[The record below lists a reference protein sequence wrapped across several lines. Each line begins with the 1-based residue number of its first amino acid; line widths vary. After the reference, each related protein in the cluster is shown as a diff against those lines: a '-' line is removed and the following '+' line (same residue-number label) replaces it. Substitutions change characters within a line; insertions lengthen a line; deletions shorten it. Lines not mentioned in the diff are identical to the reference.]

1 MAVGR
6 PPESSGNQARSQ
18 SLGIGSHF
26 ALGRR
31 RMTRDFRP
39 ALSALAITA
48 SLAACGSDSGDGPLE
63 DVNAIVFIERQP
75 RMDGMGDIFQYQ
87 SYVPGAR
94 LMKLSPPTAD
104 GTLTPICCDQD
115 AAFAEVDIIDF
126 DINYGADQIVF
137 SARIGGDERYQLYL
151 LRLETGE
158 ITPIPTDPNFDYVYP
173 AFLPQDRI
181 VFATNA
187 VVEEGAPQHRDEYE
201 RGTTLQMGAVNA
213 DGSQLEYFARNL
225 SHKGIAPTVL
235 SDGRIAATKW
245 DHVAEQNA
253 GHIVAMNPDGQ
264 RLVEIYGKE
273 GTGVTNSYYKV
284 TEAAPG
290 HLITIA
296 SSRDRTFQSG
306 VILQVFAGEKYEEG
320 GVVKADREMSEAN
333 ASYKILTQAVPL
345 GEDPS
350 SPTVGR
356 YYNAYPLNAKE
367 FPDLLVSWADGPVQ
381 SDVNGAAGVPPDFG
395 IFLYESE
402 RQRRSPI
409 YNNPGTWEINPLPLI
424 VRTPP
429 PVIPPAAPNQF
440 DGQAVVIGSMNVYES
455 SVASFDPDSIYGVRV
470 IEGFSSEE
478 GIPNDFGLTEHE
490 GAAVLGVV
498 PVQDDGSWAALIPAH
513 VPVRQQAIDIF
524 GMSLQSEPVWISG
537 NAGESRFCGGCHED
551 RAATTV
557 IEPGITDAIAV
568 GPVDLLSSVD
578 RSSRVTASFTDA
590 GGLIN
595 VARDDVRDV
604 PWDVAVQAAFDAKC
618 ISCHE
623 GTPGEANPSYTITD
637 PATGQSQTITFDL
650 RGVAAS
656 YGFGEDMLTGYSA
669 SHLSIM
675 GPMMMEIDENDL
687 VISGDFQIYCEP
699 GNARESLLI
708 QKTNMVQMY
717 PAIDEQVLAFEGPRH
732 PEELGQPAFT
742 AMENYLVMLA
752 CDLGGQFYSRFNA
765 PEAITF

>member
-1 MAVGR
+1 MTPR
-6 PPESSGNQARSQ
+6 FK
-18 SLGIGSHF
+18 L
-26 ALGRR
+26 ALGAFA
-31 RMTRDFRP
+31 MT
-39 ALSALAITA
+39 AG

-63 DVNAIVFIERQP
+63 DVNAIIFVERQP
-75 RMDGMGDIFQYQ
+75 RMGGMGDIFQYQ

-94 LMKLSPPTAD
+94 LMQLSPPTAD

-115 AAFAEVDIIDF
+115 PAFTDVDIIDF
-126 DINYGADQIVF
+126 DINYGADQVVF
-137 SARIGGDERYQLYL
+137 SARIGGDGTYQLYL
-151 LRLETGE
+151 LRLATGE
-158 ITPIPTDPNFDYVYP
+158 ITPIPLDPNFDYVYP
-173 AFLPQDRI
+173 AFLPEDRI

-187 VVEEGAPQHRDEYE
+187 VVEEGAPQFRDEYE

-213 DGSQLEYFARNL
+213 DGTQLEYFARNL
-225 SHKGIAPTVL
+225 SHKGISPTVL

-245 DHVAEQNA
+245 DHVGEQNA

-284 TEAAPG
+284 IEAAPG
-290 HLITIA
+290 HLIAIA

-306 VILQVFAGEKYEEG
+306 TILQIFAGQKYEQDG
-320 GVVKADREMSEAN
+320 KVLADREMSEAN

-350 SPTVGR
+350 SPSVGR

-395 IFLYESE
+395 IFLYDSE
-402 RQRRSPI
+402 RQQRAPI
-409 YNNPGTWEINPLPLI
+409 YNNPDTWEINPQPLI

-429 PVIPPAAPNQF
+429 PVIPSAAPNQF
-440 DGQAVVIGSMNVYES
+440 DSQAVVIGAMNVYDS
-455 SVASFDPDSIYGVRV
+455 SIANFDDGSIYGVRV

-498 PVQDDGSWAALIPAH
+498 PLQADNSWAALIPAH
-513 VPVRQQAIDIF
+513 TPVRQQAIDVF
-524 GMSLQSEPVWISG
+524 GMSLQNEPVWISG

-551 RAATTV
+551 RAGTTV

-568 GPVDLLSSVD
+568 GPVDLMSGVD
-578 RSSRVTASFTDA
+578 RFSRVSAGFTT
-590 GGLIN
+590 
-595 VARDDVRDV
+595 RDEVVDV

-618 ISCHE
+618 IGCHD

-637 PATGQSQTITFDL
+637 PESGQSQTITFDL
-650 RGVAAS
+650 RGGEAT
-656 YGFGEDMLTGYSA
+656 YGFGEDMLTGYSR
-669 SHLSIM
+669 SHLTVM
-675 GPMMMEIDENDL
+675 GPDMMEIDENNL
-687 VISGDFQIYCEP
+687 VITGDFQIYCEP
-699 GNARESLLI
+699 GNARESVLI

-717 PAIDEQVLAFEGPRH
+717 PAIDEGVLAFPTPRH
-732 PEELGQPAFT
+732 PEELGQPALSP
-742 AMENYLVMLA
+742 MENYVVMLA

-765 PEAITF
+765 PNQVTF